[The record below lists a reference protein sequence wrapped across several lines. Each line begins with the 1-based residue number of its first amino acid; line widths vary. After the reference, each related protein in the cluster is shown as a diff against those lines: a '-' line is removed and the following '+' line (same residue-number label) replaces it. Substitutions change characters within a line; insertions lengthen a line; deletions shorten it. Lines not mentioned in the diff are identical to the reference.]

1 MLLTLGDVIN
11 EIAKVREAI
20 DGIEVKGNQNA
31 VLLCYAYSH
40 CSEIIDG
47 LNETAKQ
54 IQEQQNQNQNGSKDQ
69 PEIILT
75 EAGEENGEIDT
86 GSA

>member
-40 CSEIIDG
+40 CSEIIDN

-54 IQEQQNQNQNGSKDQ
+54 IQEQQNQNGSKDQ